1 MALDSK
7 DKKRLAKQRRENAK
21 QAQKFHKKQ
30 NKKAKKS
37 SDNKT
42 ETFKKPSASK
52 IKEAVDSGRTVKFQ
66 KISREE
72 KFRRE
77 GEEKIRNLKPHDFE
91 DGYYIDEY
99 SVKKRIDRR
108 AEVIR
113 KQESEV
119 IRRRKKPLTQ
129 KQARIRRILLA
140 SATLLVV
147 IAVGVILSL
156 TVLFKTEKIEVE
168 GCSHYYDE
176 QIIGFS
182 NVSLQQN
189 IFIGKLNSTPQDI
202 IDNLAYVE
210 DAQISF
216 SIPDTIIIKITDA
229 VPNYF
234 IREGNNYLL
243 LSSKGRILEKV
254 TELPDNLTELIC
266 GDVKGSETGGYVEFA
281 DPSIPD
287 ILQSVAKSIKDNGLK
302 HIVGFDVTDLSAI
315 TLDYA
320 GRIKIKIGLAEDI
333 DYKIRTAMTIIDQKL
348 DPNNT
353 GQIYGT
359 LDVSM
364 CSKNKMSHYVPADT
378 IPTTVSEA
386 TTVPE
391 TTAAAP
397 DYNGYDDSY
406 NWYGDDTYDDNS
418 WDSSDNWSNDSWN
431 DNSWDNGSDN
441 NYDYDNNW
449 DDGNSYDYDNGGN
462 DYYDDSND
470 YNNDYVEPPQ
480 Y

>member
-7 DKKRLAKQRRENAK
+7 DKKLLAKQRKESAK
-21 QAQKFHKKQ
+21 QAQKFHKEQ
-30 NKKAKKS
+30 DKKAKKS
-37 SDNKT
+37 SEKVKK
-42 ETFKKPSASK
+42 ESPKKPSASK

-99 SVKKRIDRR
+99 SEKKKIDRR

-119 IRRRKKPLTQ
+119 IRRNKKPLTQ

-140 SATLLVV
+140 SATLLAV

-168 GCSHYYDE
+168 GCSYYYDE

-202 IDNLAYVE
+202 VDNLAYVE
-210 DAQISF
+210 DAEISF

-229 VPNYF
+229 VPTYY
-234 IREGNNYLL
+234 IREGNNYIL
-243 LSSKGRILEKV
+243 LSAKARILEKV
-254 TELPDNLTELIC
+254 AEVPDNLTELIC
-266 GDVKGSETGGYVEFA
+266 GEIKGSEIGRYIEFA
-281 DPSIPD
+281 DPSVPD
-287 ILQSVAKSIKDNGLK
+287 ILQSVAKSIKDNGLEN
-302 HIVGFDVTDLSAI
+302 IVGFDVTDLSAI

-333 DYKIRTAMTIIDQKL
+333 DYKIRTAMTIINQKL

-353 GQIYGT
+353 GKIYGT

-364 CSKNKMSHYVPADT
+364 CSQNKMSHYIPAET
-378 IPTTVSEA
+378 VPTTEA
-386 TTVPE
+386 TTAPE
-391 TTAAAP
+391 TTAAVP
-397 DYNGYDDSY
+397 DYNDYYNDDSY
-406 NWYGDDTYDDNS
+406 DWNSDDSYDDGS
-418 WDSSDNWSNDSWN
+418 WDDGDAWSDDSWN
-431 DNSWDNGSDN
+431 DGSD
-441 NYDYDNNW
+441 YSDYDDDNYW
-449 DDGNSYDYDNGGN
+449 DDGNSYDDGGN
-462 DYYDDSND
+462 DYYDDGND
-470 YNNDYVEPPQ
+470 YNGEYAEPPQ